1 MAGMEG
7 TGRLLR
13 FSFQRDRWL
22 IPVCVAGL
30 VAWTAMYAASYKG
43 LYGSPAALEKLAAS
57 MEGNAAVTAMIGPP
71 RAIDTLPGVVVWEA
85 VPVLS
90 ILASIFSLFLVTR
103 HSRMEEED
111 GRTDLLLATGAGRL
125 APLASA
131 LALTSLSLLTAAAG
145 IAGVLIAA
153 GFDPG
158 QSALSAAAILGC
170 GLVFAGTTAFCAQL
184 TGKARLT
191 RGLAAGVLG
200 LAWAVRAVGDLGSGD
215 LTWLSPLGW
224 AELTHPFS
232 GGRWWVL
239 LLPAGACVVTV
250 VMAAFVLRRRD
261 IGAGLFQPRPGPPRA
276 SRALTRPLG
285 LALRLQRGTIA
296 GWTYALA
303 VYGLVI
309 GGMGDSV
316 EGVLDSSPAF
326 KDAFLKGAASST
338 GAALLDSYFAS
349 LLVVLAILAAAFTIS
364 AALRPHSEE
373 ARGRAELPLA
383 MPPGRVRW
391 AGEHVL
397 IGAVAS
403 LLLVT
408 ALGVAIGIGLGVST
422 GDFSRIPEL
431 AAGGA
436 VQAPAMW
443 VMGGVALLL
452 FGASSRLGGAAW
464 GFLAACLAIWSMS
477 AFGDLPAWVNDLS
490 PFTHTPLVPYASA
503 DPVPLFVMTLIAGF
517 LTAAGLALFRRRDLV

>member
-1 MAGMEG
+1 MAAMAG
-7 TGRLLR
+7 TARLLR
-13 FSFQRDRWL
+13 FSFRRDRWMVPL
-22 IPVCVAGL
+22 CVIGL

-57 MEGNAAVTAMIGPP
+57 MQGNAAVTAMIGPP

-90 ILASIFSLFLVTR
+90 ILTAIFSLFMVTR

-111 GRTDLLLATGAGRL
+111 GRTDLVLATGAGRL
-125 APLASA
+125 APLAAA
-131 LALTSLSLLTAAAG
+131 LALTCLALVATAVG
-145 IAGVLIAA
+145 IAAVLIVA

-158 QSALSAAAILGC
+158 QSVLSAAAILGC

-191 RGLAAGVLG
+191 RGLAGGVLG

-224 AELTHPFS
+224 AQLTHPFS

-239 LLPAGACVVTV
+239 VLPAGAAMVTV
-250 VMAAFVLRRRD
+250 ALAAFVLRRRD
-261 IGAGLFQPRPGPPRA
+261 IGAGLIQPRPGPPRA

-285 LALRLQRGTIA
+285 LALRLQRGTVV
-296 GWTYALA
+296 GWLSALA

-309 GGMGDSV
+309 GGMGNSV
-316 EGVLDSSPAF
+316 EGVLNSSPAF
-326 KDAFLKGAASST
+326 KEAFLKGAASST

-349 LLVVLAILAAAFTIS
+349 LLVVLAILAAAFTIG

-373 ARGRAELPLA
+373 TRGRAELPLLT
-383 MPPGRVRW
+383 PIGRVRW
-391 AGEHVL
+391 AGEYIL
-397 IGAVAS
+397 IAAIAS
-403 LLLVT
+403 LGLITLLGT
-408 ALGVAIGIGLGVST
+408 AIGVGLGVSS
-422 GDFSRIPEL
+422 GDFSRIPAL

-443 VMGGVALLL
+443 VTGGIAVFL
-452 FGASSRLGGAAW
+452 FGVSGRLGGVAW
-464 GFLAACLAIWSMS
+464 GFLAACLAVWSMS
-477 AFGDLPAWVNDLS
+477 SFGNLPGWLNDLS

-503 DPVPLFVMTLIAGF
+503 DPLPLFVMTLIAGF
-517 LTAAGLALFRRRDLV
+517 LAAAGLALFRRRDLA